1 MKNKSLNV
9 LQINTADIS
18 GGAEKISWLLFQ
30 SLKKLNFGSQL
41 IVGIKNSN
49 EASIIKIPNFHDQNN
64 KKFTTKLINRNNF
77 FNSVFTRYFF
87 RTVSLDWKAFLRWVG
102 IEDYYF
108 PKSRK
113 ILDFLKWKP
122 DIIHAHN
129 LHGGYFD
136 LRYLKSLSKK
146 VPVLITLH
154 DEWLLTGH
162 CAYTL
167 QCPRWKTGC
176 GSCPDLTRYPGI
188 KHDLTA
194 LNFKRKK
201 GIFDHSK
208 LFIVTPSKWLMDKV
222 NLSILSG
229 IKKKI
234 IPYGIDQNIFFP
246 TEKNKIRNEIGIPMN
261 DFVILFVANHANN
274 NVYKDQKTVI
284 HSISKIKNELNKN
297 ISFISLGGINY
308 SRKNGKIT
316 KIEIPYQSD
325 QKQIAKYYQAAD
337 VFLHAAKADNYPL
350 TILES
355 LCCGI
360 PVIATSVGGISEQ
373 IKDGITGFLI
383 PQEDPIS
390 MASKIDYLLDNPD
403 LLKKFSIQA
412 ANDSKV
418 RFNLDRMIADY
429 LDFYEEVI
437 ETWKQM
443 GN

>member
-30 SLKKLNFGSQL
+30 SYKKQNFESQL

-49 EASIIKIPNFHDQNN
+49 EPSIIKIPNFYDQNN
-64 KKFTTKLINRNNF
+64 KKLTTKLINKNKL
-77 FNSVFTRYFF
+77 FNSVYIRYFL
-87 RTVSLDWKAFLRWVG
+87 RTISLDWKAFIRWMG
-102 IEDYYF
+102 IENYYF

-113 ILDFLKWKP
+113 ILDSLKWKP

-129 LHGGYFD
+129 LHGEYFD
-136 LRYLKSLSKK
+136 LRYLKTLSKK

-154 DEWLLTGH
+154 DEWLYTGH
-162 CAYTL
+162 CAYTI
-167 QCPRWKTGC
+167 QCHRWKTGC

-188 KHDLTA
+188 KHDLSA
-194 LNFKRKK
+194 FNFQRKK
-201 GIFDHSK
+201 EILDHSK
-208 LFIVTPSKWLMDKV
+208 LFIVTPSKWLMNKV
-222 NLSILSG
+222 DLSILSG

-246 TEKNKIRNEIGIPMN
+246 TEKNKIRNELGIPQN

-274 NVYKDQKTVI
+274 NAYKDQKTVI
-284 HSISKIKNELNKN
+284 SSISKIKNEQNKN
-297 ISFISLGGINY
+297 ISFISLGGNIY

-316 KIEIPYQSD
+316 KIDIPYQSD
-325 QKQIAKYYQAAD
+325 QKQIAKFYQAAD

-373 IKDGITGFLI
+373 IKEGITGFLI
-383 PQEDPIS
+383 PSEDPTS
-390 MASKIDYLLDNPD
+390 MALKIDHLLNSPD
-403 LLKKFSIQA
+403 LLKKMSIQA
-412 ANDSKV
+412 ANESKAK
-418 RFNLDRMIADY
+418 FNLDRMVTDY

-437 ETWKQM
+437 DTWEQI